1 MIVSNGV
8 ITRNIT
14 EKQLPE
20 YKAKGYKE
28 VVVKAATS
36 APIKPAKKSGDK

>member
-8 ITRNIT
+8 ITRNIA

-20 YKAKGYKE
+20 YKARGYKE
-28 VVVKAATS
+28 VVVKNTTTS
-36 APIKPAKKSGDK
+36 KPKTAKKGD

>member
-8 ITRNIT
+8 ITRNIA

-20 YKAKGYKE
+20 YKARGYE
-28 VVVKAATS
+28 VVEETTSKPVKA
-36 APIKPAKKSGDK
+36 KKGD

>member
-1 MIVSNGV
+1 MLISNGI

-20 YKAKGYKE
+20 YTAKGYE
-28 VVVKAATS
+28 VVKSATS
-36 APIKPAKKSGDK
+36 TPTKPPKKTGDK

>member
-1 MIVSNGV
+1 MLISNG
-8 ITRNIT
+8 ITTRNIN

-28 VVVKAATS
+28 VVKAATS
-36 APIKPAKKSGDK
+36 TPTKTAKKTGDK

>member
-1 MIVSNGV
+1 MIVSNGL
-8 ITRNIT
+8 ITRNIS

-28 VVVKAATS
+28 VVKAATS
-36 APIKPAKKSGDK
+36 TPSKSAKKTGDK

>member
-8 ITRNIT
+8 ITRDIA

-20 YKAKGYKE
+20 YKARGYEAVEKTASKP
-28 VVVKAATS
+28 VKA
-36 APIKPAKKSGDK
+36 KKGDK